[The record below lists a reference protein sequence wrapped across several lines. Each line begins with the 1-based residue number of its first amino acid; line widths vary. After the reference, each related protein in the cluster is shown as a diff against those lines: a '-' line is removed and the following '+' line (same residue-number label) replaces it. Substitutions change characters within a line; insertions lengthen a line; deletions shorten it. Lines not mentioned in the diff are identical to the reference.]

1 MLPVPS
7 LPPGRVLDTN
17 ACSFV
22 PGNPLSPSLRLFL
35 SPPPCLGAA
44 NALAIILRLL
54 RVLCQ
59 KKAPRAPPCNRSYSN
74 KHRRSNRSYRSKYR
88 RSRISRAQ
96 CCPKTLRVFGIARE
110 VGVEGSSEPER
121 KRRPDA
127 GGEGERG
134 SSGRDTEVYQGTKPL
149 VNTGVPSL
157 GVCAAATRPGSV
169 ILCSH
174 GMVYHDHDVCM
185 YAIVCMY
192 A

>member
-59 KKAPRAPPCNRSYSN
+59 IKAPRAPPCNRSYSN
-74 KHRRSNRSYRSKYR
+74 KHRRS
-88 RSRISRAQ
+88 RISLGTAL
-96 CCPKTLRVFGIARE
+96 PKN
-110 VGVEGSSEPER
+110 PEIVHLIM
-121 KRRPDA
+121 KPFEQSDWK
-127 GGEGERG
+127 
-134 SSGRDTEVYQGTKPL
+134 DTESIWSRTVAKIRIADP
-149 VNTGVPSL
+149 
-157 GVCAAATRPGSV
+157 A
-169 ILCSH
+169 
-174 GMVYHDHDVCM
+174 D
-185 YAIVCMY
+185 
-192 A
+192 